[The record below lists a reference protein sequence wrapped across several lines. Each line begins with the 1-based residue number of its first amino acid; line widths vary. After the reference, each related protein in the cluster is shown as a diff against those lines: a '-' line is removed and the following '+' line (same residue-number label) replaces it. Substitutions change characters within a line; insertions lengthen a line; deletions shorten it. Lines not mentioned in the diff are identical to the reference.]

1 VIARYRVKIPSPLR
15 SYTLG
20 HDEVV
25 VTLPELSP
33 TEAPPLRAIVAALD
47 SSFPGLRFRMVDEQG
62 KIRPHIA
69 VFVGPKAVRDL
80 GTPVPPGTDVM
91 IVAALSGG

>member
-1 VIARYRVKIPSPLR
+1 MIARYRVKIPSPLL

-20 HDEVV
+20 HPEVI

-33 TEAPPLRAIVAALD
+33 DHAPPLRAIVAALD
-47 SSFPGLRFRMVDEQG
+47 SAFPGLRFRMVDEQG
-62 KIRPHIA
+62 RLRPHIA

-80 GTPVPPGTDVM
+80 GTPVAPGTDLM

>member
-1 VIARYRVKIPSPLR
+1 VIARYRVRIPSPLR

-20 HDEVV
+20 HDEVD
-25 VTLPELSP
+25 VTLPELSRDH
-33 TEAPPLRAIVAALD
+33 APPLRAIVAALD
-47 SSFPGLRFRMVDEQG
+47 SSFPGIRFRMVDEQG

-69 VFVGPKAVRDL
+69 VFVGPKAVRDMA
-80 GTPVPPGTDVM
+80 TPVPPGTDLM

>member
-1 VIARYRVKIPSPLR
+1 VIARYHVRIPSPLR

-20 HDEVV
+20 HEDVI

-33 TEAPPLRAIVAALD
+33 IHAPPLRAIVAALE
-47 SSFPGLRFRMVDEQG
+47 SSFPGIRFRMVDEQG
-62 KIRPHIA
+62 KLRPHIA

-80 GTPVPPGTDVM
+80 ATPVPPDTDVM